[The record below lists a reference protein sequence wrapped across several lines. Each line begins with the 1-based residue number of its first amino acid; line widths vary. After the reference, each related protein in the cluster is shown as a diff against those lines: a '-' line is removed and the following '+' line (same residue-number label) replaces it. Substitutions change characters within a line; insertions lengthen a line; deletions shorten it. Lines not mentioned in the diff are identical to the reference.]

1 MGVFATGERNDAQ
14 ARFST
19 FRSDLPVTPISGPR
33 AVHLGGPLNVAFARA
48 DGRTL
53 HPSNRSGSRR
63 ATTPTRFRARN
74 LFPEAGVGGGSVP
87 PV

>member
-1 MGVFATGERNDAQ
+1 MTQ

-19 FRSDLPVTPISGPR
+19 FRSDLPVTLISGR
-33 AVHLGGPLNVAFARA
+33 AVHLGGPLNVAVARA